1 MKIFEHLLSLLAWL
15 MFAAFFI
22 CLFQLMSG
30 CATTKPQTYEQIL
43 RSMPPDERQRVEA
56 EVADMEAYILENA
69 SRQP

>member
-30 CATTKPQTYEQIL
+30 CATPRWSATERFHKMTMDELI
-43 RSMPPDERQRVEA
+43 RSCEPTMRGDWPNA
-56 EVADMEAYILENA
+56 EL
-69 SRQP
+69 